1 MIDNNNIKVIVYDN
15 SLKFINYLIYNKIKY
30 ESLEKC
36 NDYFL
41 LIIDYEDYKKINRRY
56 KTKIVKYYGKR
67 NIKNIVINNKYL
79 LISFF
84 ISLCVLYLLT
94 NTILLYFL

>member
-1 MIDNNNIKVIVYDN
+1 MIDNNNVKVIVYDN

-41 LIIDYEDYKKINRRY
+41 LILDYEDYKR
-56 KTKIVKYYGKR
+56 
-67 NIKNIVINNKYL
+67 IKKYL
-79 LISFF
+79 LSYKIE
-84 ISLCVLYLLT
+84 IDSLSGIGKVEE
-94 NTILLYFL
+94 TIKKYIVDIKLK